1 MQQNIILQY
10 LIWQFF
16 DVPRQILL
24 IWKNFF
30 LFVLNYFSLPLLL
43 RTFFSP
49 WKKYKWS
56 SGKGF
61 DAKRYFEVLFSNL
74 VSRIL
79 GAITRSFLIILGLVV
94 EILVIFLGLII
105 FFGWLLSPLL
115 LICGFLF
122 GLKVIF

>member
-16 DVPRQILL
+16 DVPRQLLL

-56 SGKGF
+56 YGKGF
-61 DAKRYFEVLFSNL
+61 DAKRYFEVLSSNL

-79 GAITRSFLIILGLVV
+79 GAITRSFLIVVGLAVEIFVISLGLV
-94 EILVIFLGLII
+94 I

-115 LICGFLF
+115 LVWGFFF